1 MKILLCNDDGYQAP
15 GICALHAALAA
26 APGVQ
31 VEVVAPERNNSAKS
45 NALTLHAPL
54 FVHEA
59 ANSFRYVSG
68 TPADCVHLAL
78 TGLLGYRPDLVVS
91 GINNGANMGDDTLY
105 SGTVGAAME
114 GYLFG
119 IPAIAFSQVQK
130 GWAHLEDAALKA
142 RDIVLGV
149 AAGRVGEGAGGQP
162 WLLNINIPNLPLA
175 QLGRVKV
182 CRLGRRHAAEKA
194 CVQVSPHGDTMY
206 WIGGAGPAL
215 DAAEG
220 TDFHAT
226 ASGCVSLTPLQ
237 VDLTDHDRLAYWHQ
251 GLAGTL
257 TGKGP
262 ERP

>member
-59 ANSFRYVSG
+59 ANGFRYVSG

-162 WLLNINIPNLPLA
+162 
-175 QLGRVKV
+175 
-182 CRLGRRHAAEKA
+182 
-194 CVQVSPHGDTMY
+194 
-206 WIGGAGPAL
+206 
-215 DAAEG
+215 
-220 TDFHAT
+220 
-226 ASGCVSLTPLQ
+226 
-237 VDLTDHDRLAYWHQ
+237 
-251 GLAGTL
+251 
-257 TGKGP
+257 
-262 ERP
+262 